1 MKLLAG
7 IDLIHVPY
15 KGGGPQLVDIM
26 GGHMPS
32 GFVALPVVAPHLK
45 SGRVRVLAVTTA
57 KRSSTIPDV
66 PTLRESGL
74 AEFDVSQWYGVVV
87 PAGTPAEIT
96 TKLHND
102 LIELLRLPDIKSR
115 MADLGAEPVGSTGA
129 QFGQLIRSEIA
140 KYRAIVKATKL
151 SIN

>member
-1 MKLLAG
+1 M
-7 IDLIHVPY
+7 
-15 KGGGPQLVDIM
+15 
-26 GGHMPS
+26 
-32 GFVALPVVAPHLK
+32 PVVAPHLK

-57 KRSSTIPDV
+57 RRSSTIPDV

-74 AEFDVSQWYGVVV
+74 ADFDVSQWYGVVV

-96 TKLHND
+96 TKLHSD

-115 MADLGAEPVGSTGA
+115 MADLGAEPVGNTGA

-151 SIN
+151 AIN